1 MSETIDTQRYEKYK
15 LPFVHTEYG
24 VQYTDISRVVRLSS
38 REAAQRAADAYP
50 HAIVVKRSVSEWI
63 AV

>member
-1 MSETIDTQRYEKYK
+1 METIDSQYFEKHK
-15 LPFVHTEYG
+15 LPFVRTEYG
-24 VQYTDISRVVRLSS
+24 VQYMDINRVVRLDS

-50 HAIVVKRSVSEWI
+50 VAIVVQRSVSEWV